1 MDQRI
6 ENLQA
11 LIQLKE
17 LEIRLLEMLADASW
31 VNCHATI
38 KVELND
44 NRVNQAIL
52 GDANAH
58 HRLNENLSEN
68 EGA

>member
-1 MDQRI
+1 MDKRI

-17 LEIRLLEMLADASW
+17 LELRLLAMLADDSW
-31 VNCHATI
+31 ANCHATI
-38 KVELND
+38 LIELND
-44 NRVNQAIL
+44 NRLNQAIL

-58 HRLNENLSEN
+58 HRLNENLSDN
-68 EGA
+68 EAA

>member
-6 ENLQA
+6 ETLQA

-31 VNCHATI
+31 HNCHATI
-38 KVELND
+38 RVELAD

-58 HRLNENLSEN
+58 HRLGDNLPNNE
-68 EGA
+68 AA